1 MKKNFIISAAIFF
14 GMCLIYF
21 FIMISKTEGNFTYL
35 LDDAYIHLAI
45 AKNFALYDVWG
56 MTPHAF
62 SSSSSSPVFTFLIA
76 MCIKVFGNS
85 ALIPLAINLVCAVGI
100 IYVLAKYYS
109 RFSNKTIF
117 VVSAVLVT
125 VFSAALHLQLF
136 SGMEHL
142 LQVFLVIL
150 NIYFLTD
157 WLQGYFKNSKPL
169 FFFYSTLL
177 LLGLVRFEMMFYFVS
192 LAFFL
197 ILIKKLQESFLVL
210 FFGFVPI
217 FIFCY
222 FNYQQTGYLF
232 PNSVVVKGTAID
244 FSGNVIMQVGN
255 VLLSAF
261 ENRSFYKR
269 CLLPLLLLIA
279 VLIIDYR
286 NRKSLKEFLLNNFL
300 LLAWGTT
307 MLLHSVFADLKSI
320 LRYEAYLM
328 VAFAMLILPRLTTY
342 FENFRK
348 VCKKNLIL
356 TLLIAG
362 NVLLVISKMAFS
374 NKILCYG
381 SKNIYEQQVQAGKFL
396 HAYYNDSKIV
406 ANDIG
411 AMSYFTEI
419 YLFDIVGLGSP
430 QVMEFKQKPNYS
442 QDDLGF
448 FVDAYTKTHHYDI
461 AIVYKEWLRGFV
473 PKDWEEVAVL
483 SIESNAVVS
492 QPDVTI
498 YCINP
503 AIKESLKN
511 NIKKFNW
518 SKNVKVKVIE

>member
-1 MKKNFIISAAIFF
+1 MKKSFIISKAVFF
-14 GMCLIYF
+14 VICLIYF

-62 SSSSSSPVFTFLIA
+62 SSSSSSPVFTFLISVF
-76 MCIKVFGNS
+76 IKIFGNS
-85 ALIPLAINLVCAVGI
+85 ALIPLAINVVCASGI
-100 IYVLAKYYS
+100 LFFLTKYYGS
-109 RFSNKTIF
+109 FSTKTTF

-142 LQVFLVIL
+142 LQVLLVVL

-157 WLQGYFKNSKPL
+157 WVQGNFKNSKPM
-169 FFFYSTLL
+169 FFFYATLL
-177 LLGLVRFEMMFYFVS
+177 FLGLVRFEMMFYFVS

-197 ILIKKLQESFLVL
+197 LLTKKFREAVLVL
-210 FFGFVPI
+210 LFGFFPV
-217 FIFCY
+217 FIFCW
-222 FNYQQTGYLF
+222 FNYQHTGHLF
-232 PNSVVVKGTAID
+232 PNSVVVKGAAID
-244 FSGNVIMQVGN
+244 FSGNILAQ
-255 VLLSAF
+255 LRDLFLTAF
-261 ENRSFYKR
+261 QNRSFYKR
-269 CLLPLLLLIA
+269 CLLPLLLLSA

-286 NRKSLKEFLLNNFL
+286 NKKSFKGFISNNFL

-307 MLLHSVFADLKSI
+307 MLLHSIFADLKSI

-328 VAFAMLILPRLTTY
+328 VAFAMLIIPRLTAY
-342 FENFRK
+342 FENFKK
-348 VCKKNLIL
+348 VYKINIL
-356 TLLIAG
+356 LTFLIAG
-362 NVLLVISKMAFS
+362 NVLLMISKMVFS
-374 NKILCYG
+374 HKILLYG

-396 HAYYNDSKIV
+396 QAYYNDSKIV

-442 QDDLGF
+442 QDDLGQ
-448 FVDAYTKTHHYDI
+448 FVGAYTKTHHYDI

-473 PKDWEEVAVL
+473 PKDWEEIAVL

-511 NIKKFNW
+511 NIRKFNW
-518 SKNVKVKVIE
+518 NKNVKVKFIE